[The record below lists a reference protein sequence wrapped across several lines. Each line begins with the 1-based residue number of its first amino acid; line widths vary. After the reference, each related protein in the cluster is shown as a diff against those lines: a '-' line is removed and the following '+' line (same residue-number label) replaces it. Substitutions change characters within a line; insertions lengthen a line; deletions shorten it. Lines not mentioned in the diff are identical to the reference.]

1 MNLDLWQTVAATSD
15 RTAVPRLLP
24 TATRF
29 AASGPGALSRPT
41 ERKKLLV
48 PPTLSVQP
56 YPRSSPELGCTFAWN
71 TQAHTLELGLARP
84 RAQP

>member
-1 MNLDLWQTVAATSD
+1 MIKNSAKLAMKLDLWQTVAATSD

-24 TATRF
+24 TAARF

-48 PPTLSVQP
+48 PPTLS
-56 YPRSSPELGCTFAWN
+56 SPCPVL
-71 TQAHTLELGLARP
+71 P
-84 RAQP
+84 PV